1 MWEILLQPPP
11 THDHLTAEEL
21 RARNILG
28 RLIFGKGLFWYENL
42 LFCSILLIFSLS
54 YSISML
60 PRSLQWL
67 IELIGFTSDRQ
78 KGLEDLLSATKI
90 TPSPRG

>member
-1 MWEILLQPPP
+1 MEK
-11 THDHLTAEEL
+11 DC
-21 RARNILG
+21 
-28 RLIFGKGLFWYENL
+28 FGTKISYFYQFYL
-42 LFCSILLIFSLS
+42 CFSLS